1 MHKSITYVFYTHT
14 HTHTH
19 NTTSRK
25 PSRNISMAFSLWEL
39 FKTITSQCLDHSP
52 TALLHT
58 DDRSKLETLGLQL
71 PGLTMVQAL
80 ET

>member
-1 MHKSITYVFYTHT
+1 
-14 HTHTH
+14 
-19 NTTSRK
+19 
-25 PSRNISMAFSLWEL
+25 MAFSLWEL

-52 TALLHT
+52 TALLPT